1 MKIGILGGSFNPIH
15 NGHLILAESVRDTLG
30 LQRVLFIPARTPP
43 HKADRELTDATHR
56 AAMVQHAVYT
66 NPRFAVSDIELRRE
80 GPSFTIDTIRELRRA
95 HPDDEFYF
103 IIGADTV
110 SELPMWKDIEA
121 LGKLCTIV
129 VGARPS
135 CSDALFDDVEGRLPD
150 EFVRA
155 LKEHY
160 VRTPMV
166 EISST
171 DIRQRV
177 REGRS
182 IRHLV
187 PHGVLDYLRT
197 HSLYC
202 D

>member
-15 NGHLILAESVRDTLG
+15 NGHLTLAEGVRDALG
-30 LQRVLFIPARTPP
+30 LERVLFIPARVPP

-56 AAMVQHAVYT
+56 AAMVRHAVYT
-66 NPRFAVSDIELRRE
+66 NPRFVMSDIELQRE
-80 GPSFTIDTIRELRRA
+80 GPSFTIDTVREFRRT

-110 SELPMWKDIEA
+110 SELPMWKDIED

-135 CSDALFDDVEGRLPD
+135 SSDALFGDVEGQLSGELLRS
-150 EFVRA
+150 

-160 VRTPMV
+160 VQTPLV

-177 REGRS
+177 REGRT
-182 IRHLV
+182 IRHFV
-187 PHGVLDYLRT
+187 PQAVLDYLRT